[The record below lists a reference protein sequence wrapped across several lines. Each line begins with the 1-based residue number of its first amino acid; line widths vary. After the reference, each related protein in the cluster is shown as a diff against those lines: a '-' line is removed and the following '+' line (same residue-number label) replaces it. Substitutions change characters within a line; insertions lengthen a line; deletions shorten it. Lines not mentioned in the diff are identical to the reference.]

1 LRAGRGFDPA
11 DEVALV
17 ADAKRELLLRVHRH
31 RLRKEDL
38 QDAYSQAT
46 IELIVQ
52 ARRGTRFAS
61 RLHLAHTLEQ
71 RFVSRIH
78 DRRRA
83 LSGRSPMQAL
93 LETAMPLDDIEREQ
107 LDVVDARAELE
118 TLVLLRE
125 DLRRVSALARTL
137 SSDQRLVLASQ
148 LALQMPMSEFCSL
161 HGWSPEKYRKV
172 AQRARARL
180 RRLMALEEPSV
191 PSPTRMSE
199 GETGPPMN
207 ISPPIHRRALRDA
220 GGRLNGRQH
229 GAPLPRESGRSSE
242 TIPPRAPAAR
252 VPDAGRTR

>member
-1 LRAGRGFDPA
+1 M
-11 DEVALV
+11 
-17 ADAKRELLLRVHRH
+17 ADAKRGLLLRVHRH

-38 QDAYSQAT
+38 EDAYSQAT
-46 IELIVQ
+46 IELIAQ
-52 ARRGTRFAS
+52 ARRGARFAG

-93 LETAMPLDDIEREQ
+93 LETAMPLDCIEREQ
-107 LDVVDARAELE
+107 LDVADTRAELE

-125 DLRRVSALARTL
+125 DLRRVSALAVSL
-137 SSDQRLVLASQ
+137 SPDQRLVLASQ

-161 HGWSPEKYRKV
+161 HDWSPEKYRKV

-180 RRLMALEEPSV
+180 RRLMALEESRV
-191 PSPTRMSE
+191 PLPARTSE
-199 GETGPPMN
+199 AETGPPMN
-207 ISPPIHRRALRDA
+207 LSPPTHRRAPGDA

-229 GAPLPRESGRSSE
+229 GAPLPRESGRSPE
-242 TIPPRAPAAR
+242 TIPPRVPAAR
-252 VPDAGRTR
+252 VPDAGPTR